1 MSIQG
6 AACITHPLDLLK
18 VQLQTQQEEK
28 LSAAHLTRKLIREKG
43 VSALFNGISA
53 SVLRQMTYST
63 VRFGIYEA
71 GKQFYGNGDI
81 KSMGTLRFYYI

>member
-1 MSIQG
+1 MFLKIQG
-6 AACITHPLDLLK
+6 AACVTHPLDLLK

-28 LSAAHLTRKLIREKG
+28 LSASQLTRKLIREKG
-43 VSALFNGISA
+43 PSALFNGISA

-71 GKQFYGNGDI
+71 GKQFFGNGDVR
-81 KSMGTLRFYYI
+81 SMGKCK